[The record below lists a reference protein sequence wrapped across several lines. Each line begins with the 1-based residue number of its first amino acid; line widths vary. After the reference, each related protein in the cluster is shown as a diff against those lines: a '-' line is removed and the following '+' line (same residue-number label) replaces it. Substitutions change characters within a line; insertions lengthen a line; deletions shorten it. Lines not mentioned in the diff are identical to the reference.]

1 MKMGWTIK
9 ENKMSNSKVMNQKGV
24 EMDKSFIE
32 LQTVICQS
40 CGAENTLS
48 DSLNASA
55 FEAITKNAKMA
66 ANNEYEELLKI
77 ERDRLQQEAKIDAEK
92 FSQNKLKS
100 LSEELT
106 EISAKKTKL
115 EIENAKFTAIQASM
129 QQKIELESELAATK
143 AVNKARAEFAL
154 GEQEQK
160 EEINRLKSSIAKLKD
175 TSNAGSSQLTG
186 ETGELLIEDRLR
198 ELFPRDLIE
207 EIKKGQNGADCLWN
221 IRTNGGR
228 LVSKIYFESK
238 VTQSFQSAWTQK
250 LKSDMVEKGASI
262 GIIVTKSMPN
272 NQETCG
278 LRDGVWICGFHEFE
292 TLAKAMRQAQIDL
305 SRTLTQEA
313 IKESKS
319 NDLFDFV
326 VGHEFSG
333 IMEKILRPIFEQQ
346 ELLEKEKR
354 SMTRIWKTREKHID
368 NSVNGAS
375 LLAGQLEVILGAS
388 VVNQI
393 GFEKFDVLE
402 IIEDKEA
409 NNA

>member
-1 MKMGWTIK
+1 MGWTIK

-48 DSLNASA
+48 DTLNASA

-92 FSQNKLKS
+92 FSQDKLKS

-106 EISAKKTKL
+106 EISAEKTKL
-115 EIENAKFTAIQASM
+115 EIENAKFTAVQASM

-250 LKSDMVEKGASI
+250 LKE
-262 GIIVTKSMPN
+262 
-272 NQETCG
+272 
-278 LRDGVWICGFHEFE
+278 
-292 TLAKAMRQAQIDL
+292 
-305 SRTLTQEA
+305 
-313 IKESKS
+313 
-319 NDLFDFV
+319 
-326 VGHEFSG
+326 
-333 IMEKILRPIFEQQ
+333 
-346 ELLEKEKR
+346 
-354 SMTRIWKTREKHID
+354 
-368 NSVNGAS
+368 
-375 LLAGQLEVILGAS
+375 
-388 VVNQI
+388 
-393 GFEKFDVLE
+393 
-402 IIEDKEA
+402 
-409 NNA
+409 